1 MFGRLR
7 PLRFNWEIAPYLLLV
22 AIALV
27 MRLWDLGSAAITHD
41 ESLHAMY
48 SWYLYQDWPQ
58 GYEHMPMMHGPFQFF
73 GTAVNFFLF
82 GDSDFTARLLPALFG
97 AALVALLYFLRRQ
110 LGRWGSLA
118 VAIFLAFSP
127 TLLYFSRYARTDIY
141 IAFLTLL
148 LVIFMWRY
156 FEQRKARYLYFS
168 AAALSLS
175 FCTKEVSYLTVAI
188 FASFLLIAS
197 AVDLISRVKSRLDL
211 RDLSAP
217 AEYLI
222 LLGTL
227 SLPLFCALLAAAQ
240 ANLASGLEKVFIIAL
255 LSLLCALFLTC
266 AIIGFRRMT
275 LRLLISTL
283 IFYGIFTL
291 LYTSLFTNL
300 SGFAS
305 GIWDTVDYWVAQQ
318 DVARGGQPWYYYFLL
333 LSWYEFLPLILAAI
347 GAIYFIVNAIYSA
360 AKRGLPSTG
369 KTNLFSW
376 FLIYWMVA
384 SLATYSWSG
393 EKMPWLSLHMALPMI
408 LLGGMFIGGLFQEV
422 DWRRV
427 RAVALRAATAL
438 ILILLFSFT
447 VHIALEASYDQDES
461 QPKMLVY
468 AGISA
473 DVPQIMDQIE
483 ELAEERGEEKELAI
497 TVDSPLSWPWVWYLR
512 DYKNVDYPNLS
523 AIGQPPRGA
532 VLLLSAGNEQAAQPY
547 LDKYGEGQE
556 FRHRLWFP
564 EEYREYKLFDSDG
577 WRWWWDYLLHR
588 ETLGPYW
595 STEGIAYFPGSSP

>member
-1 MFGRLR
+1 MARRLR
-7 PLRFNWEIAPYLLLV
+7 FVRFDWEIAPYLLLA
-22 AIALV
+22 AIALG

-41 ESLHAMY
+41 ESLHALY

-73 GTAVNFFLF
+73 GTALNFFIF

-97 AALVALLYFLRRQ
+97 SALVVLPYFLRRQ

-127 TLLYFSRYARTDIY
+127 ALLYFSRYARNDIY
-141 IAFLTLL
+141 IAFWTLL

-156 FEQRKARYLYFS
+156 FEGRKARYLYFS
-168 AAALSLS
+168 AGALSLS
-175 FCTKEVSYLTVAI
+175 FCTKEVSYITVGI
-188 FASFLLIAS
+188 FASFLLIVS

-240 ANLASGLEKVFIIAL
+240 ANLASGLEKVFILAL

-266 AIIGFRRMT
+266 AVIGFRRMP
-275 LRLLISTL
+275 LRLLISVL

-291 LYTSLFTNL
+291 LYTSLFTNF

-318 DVARGGQPWYYYFLL
+318 EVARGGQPWYYYFLL
-333 LSWYEFLPLILAAI
+333 LSWYDFLPLILATI
-347 GAIYFIVNAIYSA
+347 GAICYTIKGDLFSRFLVYWAVLSLVIYS
-360 AKRGLPSTG
+360 
-369 KTNLFSW
+369 LF
-376 FLIYWMVA
+376 
-384 SLATYSWSG
+384 G
-393 EKMPWLSLHMALPMI
+393 EKMPWLSLHMALPVI
-408 LLGGMFIGGLFQEV
+408 LLGGRFIGRLFQEV
-422 DWRRV
+422 DWRQV
-427 RAVALRAATAL
+427 RAGALRAATVL
-438 ILILLFSFT
+438 VLLLLFSFT
-447 VHIALEASYDQDES
+447 VKVACQASYQQDDTPP
-461 QPKMLVY
+461 QMLVY

-473 DVPQIMDQIE
+473 DAPQIMAQIE
-483 ELAEERGEEKELAI
+483 TVAEQREEGRELEI
-497 TVDSPLSWPWVWYLR
+497 TVDSALTWPWAWYLR
-512 DYKNVDYPNLS
+512 DYENVDYPDLS
-523 AIGQPPRGA
+523 AIDHSPRGT

-547 LDKYGEGQE
+547 LEKYGEGQE
-556 FRHRLWFP
+556 FRHLLWFP
-564 EEYREYKLFDSDG
+564 EEYREYHFFDSDG
-577 WRWWWDYLLHR
+577 WRWWWDYLLYR

-595 STEGIAYFPGSSP
+595 STEGIVYFPESTP